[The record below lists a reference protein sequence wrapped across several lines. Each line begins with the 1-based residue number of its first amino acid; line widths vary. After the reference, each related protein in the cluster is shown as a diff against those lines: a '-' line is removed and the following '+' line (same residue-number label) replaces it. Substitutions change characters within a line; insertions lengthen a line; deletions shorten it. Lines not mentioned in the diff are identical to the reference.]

1 MNRRWQTLLGVAIT
15 VALLWWVLRDVP
27 LSEVWDYARAA
38 DPGWLLAA
46 VVTATLSFVPRA
58 MRWHV
63 LLLPVHDHT
72 RFTTRFEAVCIGAMA
87 NNVLPV
93 RLGEFARAYS
103 FSRMEPVGA
112 GAAFGSLVVE
122 RIFDGL
128 VLAGLL
134 AATLALPGS
143 PVTGDGSDAV
153 MVRRVAGGAALL
165 FGAVAVAVW
174 LLARYPEKLLRLFE
188 RTVGRVLPPDL
199 TDRSV
204 GVLASFVEGL
214 GALHRPLVFLRIVLW
229 TLAVWV
235 VSGLSLWFG
244 LLAFDI
250 SAPGVIGGVFLQ
262 ALIGFAVAIPSS
274 PGFFGP
280 FEAAARVGLGFY
292 GVGSA
297 QAVSFAGVI
306 HIATFIP
313 VTLLGLWFM
322 HRLGLRL
329 RELERSEEIVG
340 AAMDTTPAGAGGA
353 GGDAEAPPP
362 RSRAA
367 GDTASRGGD
376 GASPVG
382 GTRESPEGG
391 RPPGE
396 TRDE

>member
-1 MNRRWQTLLGVAIT
+1 MKRRWQTVLGIVVT
-15 VALLWWVLRDVP
+15 VGLLWWVLRDVP
-27 LSEVWDYARAA
+27 LSEVWEHARAA

-128 VLAGLL
+128 VLAGFL
-134 AATLALPGS
+134 AGTLALPGS
-143 PVTGDGSDAV
+143 PVTGEGGDAV

-174 LLARYPEKLLRLFE
+174 LLARYPEKFLRVFE
-188 RTVGRVLPPDL
+188 HTVGRVLPPHL

-204 GVLASFVEGL
+204 EILASFVEGL
-214 GALHRPLVFLRIVLW
+214 GALHRPLVFLRTVLW
-229 TLAVWV
+229 TVAVWAV
-235 VSGLSLWFG
+235 AGLSLWFG

-250 SAPGVIGGVFLQ
+250 TAPGPVGGVFLQ

-306 HIATFIP
+306 HVVTFIP
-313 VTLLGLWFM
+313 ITLLGLWFM

-329 RELERSEEIVG
+329 QELERSEEIVG
-340 AAMDTTPAGAGGA
+340 AAMDKAPAAAAGTGPD
-353 GGDAEAPPP
+353 GGAPPP
-362 RSRAA
+362 
-367 GDTASRGGD
+367 
-376 GASPVG
+376 P
-382 GTRESPEGG
+382 GG
-391 RPPGE
+391 RPRPEGKPAAPE
-396 TRDE
+396 GSPAPDGAPDD